1 MSMSHSATAG
11 RPKGETT
18 KAITSPCMPQR
29 SPVNKA
35 NRAPIRQRKDRA
47 QNTHDAKEK
56 AKFNTATRSVRAR
69 TKGAAKSFRMIRI
82 A

>member
-1 MSMSHSATAG
+1 MSINNSATAG

-18 KAITSPCMPQR
+18 KE

-35 NRAPIRQRKDRA
+35 NRAPIRQRKDRV

>member
-1 MSMSHSATAG
+1 MSHSATAG
-11 RPKGETT
+11 RPKGETA

-56 AKFNTATRSVRAR
+56 FQDLKDEAADLCYDAKAQAGLDEEET
-69 TKGAAKSFRMIRI
+69 TK
-82 A
+82 

>member
-11 RPKGETT
+11 RPKGETA

-47 QNTHDAKEK
+47 QNTHEPQGNIIISALLIIAVEREGQ
-56 AKFNTATRSVRAR
+56 N
-69 TKGAAKSFRMIRI
+69 KGGR
-82 A
+82 